1 MSKTVFVIGASRG
14 IGLEL
19 ARQHLDAGD
28 RVIATARDEAGLQR
42 LRDMGAQAMKLDVTD
57 PASVSGLSWVLD
69 GEKLDLAYYVAGVF
83 STEDAK
89 SPPTQQA
96 FDSMMHANVLG
107 AMQALPQVAPWVEES
122 QGQFVFLTSDF
133 AQIGGVESSR
143 GWVYHVSKAALN
155 MAVVAA
161 QPDYPKA
168 QFLLIHPGWVRT
180 EMGTPDA
187 PLLPEESVAAIRTT
201 VAARKTGKA
210 NLGCSDVPYIRWDG
224 RPFSSW

>member
-1 MSKTVFVIGASRG
+1 MRSTVFVIGASRG

-19 ARQHLDAGD
+19 VRQHLDAGE
-28 RVIATARDEAGLQR
+28 RVIATARDEAGLAR
-42 LRDMGAQAMKLDVTD
+42 LRDLGAQAMKLDVSN
-57 PASVSGLSWVLD
+57 PASVSGLSWQLD
-69 GEKLDLAYYVAGVF
+69 GEKIDVAYYVAGVF

-107 AMQALPQVAPWVEES
+107 AMQALPQVAPWVEEAH
-122 QGQFVFLTSDF
+122 GQFVFLTSDF
-133 AQIGGVESSR
+133 AQIGAVQSSR
-143 GWVYHVSKAALN
+143 AWVYHVSKAALN

-180 EMGTPDA
+180 DMGTPDA
-187 PLLPEESVAAIRTT
+187 PLLPEESVAAIRAT

-210 NLGCSDVPYIRWDG
+210 RLACDDVPYLRWDG
-224 RPFSSW
+224 TPFSSW

>member
-19 ARQHLDAGD
+19 VRQYLDAGE
-28 RVIATARDEAGLQR
+28 RVIATARDEAGLAR
-42 LRDMGAQAMKLDVTD
+42 LRDLGAQAMKLDVSN
-57 PASVSGLSWVLD
+57 PASVSGLSWQLD
-69 GEKLDLAYYVAGVF
+69 GEKIDVAYYVAGVF

-107 AMQALPQVAPWVEES
+107 AMQALPQVAPWVEEA

-161 QPDYPKA
+161 QSDYPKA

-187 PLLPEESVAAIRTT
+187 PLLPEESVAAIRAT

-210 NLGCSDVPYIRWDG
+210 GFACSDVPYLRWDG
-224 RPFSSW
+224 TPFSSW

>member
-1 MSKTVFVIGASRG
+1 MNVLVIGASRG
-14 IGLEL
+14 IGLEVV
-19 ARQHLDAGD
+19 RQHLEAGH
-28 RVIATARDEAGLQR
+28 RVIGTARDDAGLQR
-42 LRDMGAQAMKLDVTD
+42 LRDLGAQPLKLDVTD
-57 PASVSGLSWVLD
+57 PASVSGLSWQLD

-107 AMQALPQVAPWVEES
+107 AMQALPQVAPWVEEA

-161 QPDYPKA
+161 QPDYPQA

-187 PLLPEESVAAIRTT
+187 PLLPEESVAAIRAT

-210 NLGCSDVPYIRWDG
+210 PFACSDVPYLRWDG
-224 RPFSSW
+224 SPFSSW

>member
-1 MSKTVFVIGASRG
+1 MNVLVIGASRG

-19 ARQHLDAGD
+19 VRQYLEAGD
-28 RVIATARDEAGLQR
+28 RVIATARDEVGLER
-42 LRDMGAQAMKLDVTD
+42 LRGMGAQALKLEVTD
-57 PASVSGLSWVLD
+57 PASVSGLSWQLD
-69 GEKLDLAYYVAGVF
+69 GEKIDVALYVAGVF

-96 FDSMMHANVLG
+96 FDAMMHTNVLG
-107 AMQALPQVAPWVEES
+107 AMQALPQVAPWVEEA
-122 QGQFVFLTSDF
+122 QGQFVFITSDF

-187 PLLPEESVAAIRTT
+187 PLLPEESVAAIRAT
-201 VAARKTGKA
+201 VAARKTGKVGFA
-210 NLGCSDVPYIRWDG
+210 CSDVPYLRWDG
-224 RPFSSW
+224 TPFSSW

>member
-1 MSKTVFVIGASRG
+1 MNVFVIGASRG
-14 IGLEL
+14 IGLEVV
-19 ARQHLDAGD
+19 RQHLDAGH
-28 RVIATARDEAGLQR
+28 RVIATARDDASLQR
-42 LRDMGAQAMKLDVTD
+42 LRDMGAQPMKLDVTD
-57 PASVSGLSWVLD
+57 PASVSGLSWQLD

-107 AMQALPQVAPWVEES
+107 AMQALPQVAPWVEEAH
-122 QGQFVFLTSDF
+122 GQFVFLTSDF

-161 QPDYPKA
+161 QPDYPMA

-187 PLLPEESVAAIRTT
+187 PLLPEESVAAIRAT
-201 VAARKTGKA
+201 VAARKTGKVGFA
-210 NLGCSDVPYIRWDG
+210 CRDVPYLRWDG
-224 RPFSSW
+224 TPFSSW

>member
-1 MSKTVFVIGASRG
+1 MNVLVIGASRG
-14 IGLEL
+14 IGLEVV
-19 ARQHLDAGD
+19 RQHLEAGH
-28 RVIATARDEAGLQR
+28 RVIGTARDDAGLQR
-42 LRDMGAQAMKLDVTD
+42 LRDLGAQPMKLDVTD
-57 PASVSGLSWVLD
+57 PASVSGLSWQLD

-107 AMQALPQVAPWVEES
+107 AMQALPQVAPWVEEAE
-122 QGQFVFLTSDF
+122 GQFVFLTSDF

-187 PLLPEESVAAIRTT
+187 PLLPEESVAAIRAT

-210 NLGCSDVPYIRWDG
+210 DFVCSDVPYLRWDG
-224 RPFSSW
+224 SPFSSW

>member
-1 MSKTVFVIGASRG
+1 MNVLVIGASRG
-14 IGLEL
+14 IGLEVV
-19 ARQHLDAGD
+19 RQHLEAGH
-28 RVIATARDEAGLQR
+28 RVIGTARDDAGLQR
-42 LRDMGAQAMKLDVTD
+42 LRDLGAQPLKLDVTD
-57 PASVSGLSWVLD
+57 PASVSGLSWQLD

-107 AMQALPQVAPWVEES
+107 AMQALPQVAPWVEEA

-187 PLLPEESVAAIRTT
+187 PLLPEESVAAIRAT

-210 NLGCSDVPYIRWDG
+210 GFTCSDVPYLRWDG
-224 RPFSSW
+224 TPFSSW

>member
-1 MSKTVFVIGASRG
+1 MNVLVIGASRG

-19 ARQHLDAGD
+19 VRQYLEAGD
-28 RVIATARDEAGLQR
+28 RVIATARDEAGLER
-42 LRDMGAQAMKLDVTD
+42 LRGMGAQALKLEVTD
-57 PASVSGLSWVLD
+57 PASVSGLSWQLD
-69 GEKLDLAYYVAGVF
+69 GEKIDVALYVAGVF

-96 FDSMMHANVLG
+96 FDAMMHTNVLG
-107 AMQALPQVAPWVEES
+107 AMQALPQVAPWVEEA
-122 QGQFVFLTSDF
+122 QGQFVFITSDF
-133 AQIGGVESSR
+133 AQIGAVESSR

-187 PLLPEESVAAIRTT
+187 PLLPEESVAAIRAT
-201 VAARKTGKA
+201 VAARKTGKTGFA
-210 NLGCSDVPYIRWDG
+210 CSDVPYLRWDG
-224 RPFSSW
+224 TPFSSW

>member
-1 MSKTVFVIGASRG
+1 MNVLVIGASRG
-14 IGLEL
+14 IGLEVV
-19 ARQHLDAGD
+19 RQHLEAGN
-28 RVIATARDEAGLQR
+28 RVIGTARDDAGLQR
-42 LRDMGAQAMKLDVTD
+42 LRDLGAQPLKLDVTD
-57 PASVSGLSWVLD
+57 PASVSGLSWQLD

-83 STEDAK
+83 STEDAQ

-107 AMQALPQVAPWVEES
+107 AMQALPQVAPWVEEA

-187 PLLPEESVAAIRTT
+187 PLLPEESVAAIRAT

-210 NLGCSDVPYIRWDG
+210 GFACSDVPYIRWDG
-224 RPFSSW
+224 TPFSSW

>member
-19 ARQHLDAGD
+19 VRQYLDAGE
-28 RVIATARDEAGLQR
+28 RVIATARDDAGMGR
-42 LRDMGAQAMKLDVTD
+42 LRDLGAQAMKLDVTN
-57 PASVSGLSWVLD
+57 PASVSGLSWQLD
-69 GEKLDLAYYVAGVF
+69 GEKIDVAYYVAGVF
-83 STEDAK
+83 SAEDAK

-107 AMQALPQVAPWVEES
+107 AMQALPQVAPWVEEA

-133 AQIGGVESSR
+133 AQIGGVDSSR
-143 GWVYHVSKAALN
+143 AWVYHVSKAALN

-161 QPDYPKA
+161 QPDYPNA

-180 EMGTPDA
+180 DMGTSAA
-187 PLLPEESVAAIRTT
+187 PMLPEDSVAAIRAT
-201 VAARKTGKA
+201 VAARKPRAAGFI
-210 NLGCSDVPYIRWDG
+210 CSDVPYLRGDG
-224 RPFSSW
+224 VPFSSW

>member
-1 MSKTVFVIGASRG
+1 MNVLVIGASRG
-14 IGLEL
+14 IGLEVV
-19 ARQHLDAGD
+19 RQHLEAGN
-28 RVIATARDEAGLQR
+28 RVIGTARDDAGLQR
-42 LRDMGAQAMKLDVTD
+42 LRDLGAQPLKLDVTD
-57 PASVSGLSWVLD
+57 PASVSGLSWQLD

-107 AMQALPQVAPWVEES
+107 AMQALPQVAPWVEEA

-161 QPDYPKA
+161 QPDYP
-168 QFLLIHPGWVRT
+168 R
-180 EMGTPDA
+180 
-187 PLLPEESVAAIRTT
+187 R
-201 VAARKTGKA
+201 
-210 NLGCSDVPYIRWDG
+210 
-224 RPFSSW
+224 SSC

>member
-1 MSKTVFVIGASRG
+1 MTVFVIGASRG

-19 ARQHLDAGD
+19 VRQYLDAGE
-28 RVIATARDEAGLQR
+28 RVIATARDEAGLAR
-42 LRDMGAQAMKLDVTD
+42 LRDLGAQAMKLDVSN
-57 PASVSGLSWVLD
+57 PASISGLSWQLD
-69 GEKLDLAYYVAGVF
+69 GEKIDVAYYVAGVF
-83 STEDAK
+83 AQEDAK

-107 AMQALPQVAPWVEES
+107 AMQALPQVAPWVEEAE
-122 QGQFVFLTSDF
+122 GQFVFLTSDF
-133 AQIGGVESSR
+133 AQISGVENSR
-143 GWVYHVSKAALN
+143 AWVYHVSKAALN

-180 EMGTPDA
+180 DMGTPDA

-201 VAARKTGKA
+201 VAARKTDKTGFA
-210 NLGCSDVPYIRWDG
+210 CGDVPYLRWDG
-224 RPFSSW
+224 SAFDSW